1 MAEFILKVIDKSI
14 VRVKANERDSANYQ
28 CFYTLRRNQLSFT
41 ANYKVKLTDSYKEI
55 KHNSRLW
62 NYLLLYVSQL

>member
-1 MAEFILKVIDKSI
+1 MAEFLLKVVGQSI

-41 ANYKVKLTDSYKEI
+41 ANYKVKLANSYKEI
-55 KHNSRLW
+55 KHNSKLW
-62 NYLLLYVSQL
+62 NSLLLYVSQL